1 MNDDE
6 ISHYVSAV
14 EKRTG
19 GAASGGDA
27 GGAGPGGN
35 EAARIDDFDEPGDKK
50 DSGDPQVQV
59 AMET

>member
-6 ISHYVSAV
+6 NARYVSAV
-14 EKRTG
+14 EKRS
-19 GAASGGDA
+19 GAASGGD
-27 GGAGPGGN
+27 GGGGTT
-35 EAARIDDFDEPGDKK
+35 EPAATIEDIDEPRHY